1 MSWSF
6 ALSYNTVSCRQF
18 GSNTSPL
25 LPQQWFPLTCIEL
38 CEQWI
43 QDKSWKNMPLNVR
56 KRQMLSISPE
66 RWSLRISEF
75 ETDSEILGA
84 VHKWRHHFWGVTRPP
99 PPPCHHVIFQLTP
112 PFVRINCEK
121 NWSAT
126 KLRTPGRW
134 WSFSVQMLFLF
145 LGLIWPL
152 KSISKLGPCPGWL

>member
-99 PPPCHHVIFQLTP
+99 PPPCHHVIFRLPPPPLCKRKLWEELIRDTTAYPGLPMNIFSAQL
-112 PFVRINCEK
+112 
-121 NWSAT
+121 
-126 KLRTPGRW
+126 
-134 WSFSVQMLFLF
+134 LFLC
-145 LGLIWPL
+145 LGLIKPM
-152 KSISKLGPCPGWL
+152 KCV